1 VPDFQ
6 NSIRLVRTRLSQFVR
21 QWPSCSLLTEGT
33 DSGNVRKSSMYAVA
47 GRSYRIAAGAFGT
60 SFRVVHLEGYSI
72 TLPFY
77 ATSPQNDR
85 LAGIEYRIISIF
97 FNLFDRKDLANIRQ
111 ALADTNSSNNVSTED
126 IKLLTRIRDNVDS

>member
-1 VPDFQ
+1 
-6 NSIRLVRTRLSQFVR
+6 
-21 QWPSCSLLTEGT
+21 
-33 DSGNVRKSSMYAVA
+33 MYAVA

-111 ALADTNSSNNVSTED
+111 ALADTNSSNNVSTEAL
-126 IKLLTRIRDNVDS
+126 KRLTRIRDIVDSSANSSATISTKLALIGDFADEYPTAPGSDF